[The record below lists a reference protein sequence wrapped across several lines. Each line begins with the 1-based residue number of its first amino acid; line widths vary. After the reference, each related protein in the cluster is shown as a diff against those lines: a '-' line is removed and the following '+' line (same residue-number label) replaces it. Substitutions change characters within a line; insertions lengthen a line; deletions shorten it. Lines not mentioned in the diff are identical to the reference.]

1 MKISTAQ
8 IPLFVDLDGTLIKT
22 DVLLESILLLL
33 RRNTLYLAL
42 LPIWLLRGRANLKYQ
57 VARRVNLP
65 CDSLPLNPE
74 LLAYLHQERANG
86 RQLILISA
94 SNEKPVSELA
104 HHLDLFA
111 EAIGSDQYLN
121 LRAQAKLTRIRQR
134 LPAGKFAYAGNSHAD
149 IPVWAEAAE
158 IVLVNCPRAV
168 VESLLERA
176 QDILQ
181 FDTPSGYWREFIKAM
196 RLHQWL
202 KNGLIFLPL
211 LLSHQLAD
219 PVLLLQAAIGFISF
233 SLCASSVY
241 LMNDL
246 LDLQSDRQHRTKRLR
261 PFACGELPLAW
272 GFIGAPALLLA
283 AVLTALLL
291 DGGFLYV
298 LLVYWAITC
307 LYTLHLKRLFV
318 IDAITLSI
326 LYTLRIIA
334 GSVVIGVVTTN
345 WLLAFSLC
353 VFFGLAM
360 LKRFTELNNLR
371 AEGGSGISGRAY
383 TTGSQRAIFTIGAIS
398 NVMAIAVFAM
408 YINAPDIT
416 QLYSMPVL
424 LWVICPLL
432 LYLFARIW
440 IQAQKGLLHEDPV
453 MFAITDHRSQIAAAL
468 CGAIIWLAM

>member
-1 MKISTAQ
+1 LKISTTP

-22 DVLLESILLLL
+22 DVLLESILVLL
-33 RRNTLYLAL
+33 RRNPLYFAM

-57 VARRVNLP
+57 IARRVNLP
-65 CDSLPLNPE
+65 CDALPLHPE

-94 SNEKPVSELA
+94 SNQKPVSELA
-104 HHLDLFA
+104 QHLNLFD
-111 EAIGSDQYLN
+111 EAIGSDQHLN
-121 LRAQAKLTRIRQR
+121 LRAQAKLERIRQR
-134 LPAGKFAYAGNSHAD
+134 ILTGNFAYAGNSHAD

-158 IVLVNCPRAV
+158 IVLVNCPRSIV
-168 VESLLERA
+168 DTLLERA
-176 QDILQ
+176 QNILQ
-181 FDTPSGYWREFIKAM
+181 LDTPSGHWREFVTAM

-211 LLSHQLAD
+211 LLSHQLNS
-219 PVLLLQAAIGFISF
+219 PGSLLQAAIGFISF

-246 LDLQSDRQHRTKRLR
+246 LDLQSDRRHRTKRLR

-272 GFIGAPALLLA
+272 GFVGAPALLGA
-283 AVLTALLL
+283 AVLAALLL
-291 DGGFLYV
+291 EVEFLYV
-298 LLVYWAITC
+298 LLVYWTITC
-307 LYTLHLKRLFV
+307 FYTLHLKRLFV
-318 IDAITLSI
+318 VDAITLSI

-334 GSVVIGVVTTN
+334 GSAAIGVVTTN

-360 LKRFTELNNLR
+360 LKRFTELNILR
-371 AEGGSGISGRAY
+371 AEGGSEISGRAY
-383 TTGSQRAIFTIGAIS
+383 TTGSLRAIFTIGVIS
-398 NVMAIAVFAM
+398 NLMAVAVFAM

-424 LWVICPLL
+424 LWAICPFL

-453 MFAITDHRSQIAAAL
+453 LFAMTDHRSQLIAVL
-468 CGAIIWLAM
+468 CAAIIWLAI